1 MISITMMS
9 HLRRLSPLW
18 CLTAPPSPRGI
29 GRATKGKRLYGQ
41 ARRLTS
47 PDLHILCRMCTVDNK
62 APQSNPFT
70 QRIAKNKVPP
80 PGGRWW
86 RQPPKGV
93 HFLARRAVVW
103 FSSGEARLS
112 GFRRQRRHL
121 YWRPQGHRTSPA
133 GTVSQP
139 IGKPFYGQ
147 AKGLLW
153 LTWRSYAGP
162 PQYFIPPEG
171 GALNPPVRRSR
182 SQAEPLAPRVKG
194 PAAPSTLAAKPRQPT
209 GIPESTEPVPILT
222 APKALAH
229 KMQKKRRFRAA

>member
-1 MISITMMS
+1 M
-9 HLRRLSPLW
+9 PLCGNAYKVSVTGLAFW
-18 CLTAPPSPRGI
+18 VRWHDKHYDDEPPSVAFPPLVPYGTTFPPRGI

-121 YWRPQGHRTSPA
+121 YWRPQGRRTSPA
-133 GTVSQP
+133 QRYYIT
-139 IGKPFYGQ
+139 
-147 AKGLLW
+147 
-153 LTWRSYAGP
+153 
-162 PQYFIPPEG
+162 PEG
-171 GALNPPVRRSR
+171 ESPQPACKAKPITVR
-182 SQAEPLAPRVKG
+182 
-194 PAAPSTLAAKPRQPT
+194 TLAAQGQRPGGWLNPHARKGVSTYGNT
-209 GIPESTEPVPILT
+209 G
-222 APKALAH
+222 KH
-229 KMQKKRRFRAA
+229 RAGPDPNRAEGACP

>member
-1 MISITMMS
+1 MD
-9 HLRRLSPLW
+9 RPAAGGFLSLTGPSAPRVVDCPSGNAYKVSVTGLAVCIIRYEKHYVDQPPPVAFPPW

-93 HFLARRAVVW
+93 HFP
-103 FSSGEARLS
+103 
-112 GFRRQRRHL
+112 
-121 YWRPQGHRTSPA
+121 RPQG
-133 GTVSQP
+133 GCMVLY
-139 IGKPFYGQ
+139 K
-147 AKGLLW
+147 
-153 LTWRSYAGP
+153 
-162 PQYFIPPEG
+162 
-171 GALNPPVRRSR
+171 
-182 SQAEPLAPRVKG
+182 LAP
-194 PAAPSTLAAKPRQPT
+194 S
-209 GIPESTEPVPILT
+209 II
-222 APKALAH
+222 
-229 KMQKKRRFRAA
+229 

>member
-1 MISITMMS
+1 MAADAADCVEGLHRFRSGGDSPDGLRVADCRSAAMLIKSALRDWLYESYILIRITVIS
-9 HLRRLSPLW
+9 HLRWLSPLW

-93 HFLARRAVVW
+93 HFP
-103 FSSGEARLS
+103 
-112 GFRRQRRHL
+112 
-121 YWRPQGHRTSPA
+121 RPQG
-133 GTVSQP
+133 GCMVLY
-139 IGKPFYGQ
+139 K
-147 AKGLLW
+147 
-153 LTWRSYAGP
+153 
-162 PQYFIPPEG
+162 
-171 GALNPPVRRSR
+171 
-182 SQAEPLAPRVKG
+182 LAP
-194 PAAPSTLAAKPRQPT
+194 S
-209 GIPESTEPVPILT
+209 II
-222 APKALAH
+222 
-229 KMQKKRRFRAA
+229 